1 MSKLRG
7 RLSFANVM
15 SVIAVFIA
23 LGGSGYAAFK
33 LPKNSVGTKQLKKNA
48 VTGVKVKAGS
58 LTGGDIDARSLT
70 GSDIKVSTLGTVP
83 TATRATTAGHA
94 DSAGDATT
102 LQGSG
107 PGAFVHGDG
116 AMIVGRRD
124 LGTAAAPVTLV
135 NIPGVASLTTD
146 CSAGPEAELDLK
158 NTSGGAVDFS
168 FYWEGVAA
176 PEFGTLPNGGQ
187 FTVVTGGA
195 MGVTWRV
202 ATRAAPPTAAT
213 IAAAIGFSG
222 PAACTTFAQATA
234 GS

>member
-1 MSKLRG
+1 MRRPSHPTVVAYLA
-7 RLSFANVM
+7 LFV
-15 SVIAVFIA
+15 A
-23 LGGSGYAAFK
+23 LGGGAYAIGQ

-83 TATRATTAGHA
+83 AATRATTAGHA

-107 PGAFVHGDG
+107 PSAFVQGDG
-116 AMIVGRRD
+116 ALIVGRRD
-124 LGTAAAPVTLV
+124 LGTPASPVTLV
-135 NIPGVASLTTD
+135 NIPGVAVLTAD
-146 CSAGPEAELDLK
+146 CNAGPEAELDLK
-158 NTSGGAVDFS
+158 NTSGGSVEFS

-176 PEFGTLPNGGQ
+176 PEFGTLTNGGQ
-187 FTVVTGGA
+187 FTVLTGGA
-195 MGVTWRV
+195 MGVAWKL
-202 ATRAAPPTAAT
+202 ATRATPPTVAT
-213 IAAAIGFSG
+213 VTAAIGFSG
-222 PAACTTFAQATA
+222 PAACTTFAQATP